1 MTKSLTDILKKY
13 IRKPVAVVGLAALL
27 ICGSKT
33 LFAKENE
40 TKWRREYSAV
50 VNGNYYPNGYDKIH
64 AEYGDPTFCDIDGDG
79 DYDMFLHYRNTINFW
94 RNNGD
99 PNYPSWRLVTK
110 DYNPNE
116 FKNGRMSLAFCD
128 IDNDGDY
135 DMFVGE
141 GMDYTKI
148 HSYRNDGT
156 PTSQSWTL
164 VTKEYASINVD
175 SSEPTPTFCDIDGDG
190 DYDLFVGEWNGNIS
204 FSRNDGTPTSPSWTL
219 VTKEYASINVGEKSS
234 PTFCDIDGD
243 GDYDLFVGK
252 GDTGISFYRNDG
264 TPTSPSW
271 TLVTKEYASINV
283 GWNSIGFCDIDNDG
297 DPDMFVGSAYGSIS
311 FWRNMGLEKT
321 LSADIDNNGIVDFKD
336 FSKFAEQWLM
346 TEEWYDGE

>member
-1 MTKSLTDILKKY
+1 MTKSLTGILKKY

-219 VTKEYASINVGEKSS
+219 VTKEYASINVG
-234 PTFCDIDGD
+234 
-243 GDYDLFVGK
+243 
-252 GDTGISFYRNDG
+252 
-264 TPTSPSW
+264 
-271 TLVTKEYASINV
+271 
-283 GWNSIGFCDIDNDG
+283 WNSIGFCDIDNDG